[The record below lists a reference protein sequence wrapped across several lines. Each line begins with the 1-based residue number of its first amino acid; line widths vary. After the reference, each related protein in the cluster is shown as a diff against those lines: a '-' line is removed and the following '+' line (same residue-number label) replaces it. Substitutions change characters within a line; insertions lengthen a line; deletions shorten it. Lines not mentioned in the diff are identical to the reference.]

1 LGELCHRPQLYDL
14 EDESMNACET
24 ASGMGSCLR
33 LGRKDGLFTVEARLF
48 LPRPLEIV
56 FPFFADA
63 GNLEIL
69 TPPWLRFEIVTPRP
83 IVMRSGAFIDYRLRL
98 HGVHLRWQSE
108 ITAWEPPHRF
118 VDEQRRGPYRV
129 WIHEHTFTESKG
141 GCEVRDFVRYAAPG
155 GWLVDRLFVRH
166 DVRRIFEYRTRKL
179 QELFV

>member
-1 LGELCHRPQLYDL
+1 MGEFRHRAQLYDL
-14 EDESMNACET
+14 ENEPMNACET
-24 ASGMGSCLR
+24 ASGAAGGLR
-33 LGRKDGLFTVEARLF
+33 LGRRDGLSALETRLF

-69 TPPWLRFEIVTPRP
+69 TPPWLRFRIVTPHP
-83 IVMRSGAFIDYRLRL
+83 LVMRSGALIDYRLRL
-98 HGVHLRWQSE
+98 HGVPLRWQSE

-118 VDEQRRGPYRV
+118 VDAQRRGPYRV
-129 WIHEHTFTESKG
+129 WIHEHTFAESKG

-166 DVRRIFEYRTRKL
+166 DLRRFFEYRTRKL
-179 QELFV
+179 QEFFA

>member
-1 LGELCHRPQLYDL
+1 
-14 EDESMNACET
+14 MNVGET
-24 ASGMGSCLR
+24 ASEKTAGLR
-33 LGRKDGLFTVEARLF
+33 LGRQDGFFTVETRLF
-48 LPRPLEIV
+48 LPRLLEIV

-83 IVMRSGAFIDYRLRL
+83 IAMRSGALIDYRLRL
-98 HGVHLRWQSE
+98 HSIPLRWQSE
-108 ITAWEPPHRF
+108 ITVWEPPHRF
-118 VDEQRRGPYRV
+118 VDEQRQGPYRA

-141 GCEVRDFVRYAAPG
+141 GSEVRDFVRYAAPG

>member
-1 LGELCHRPQLYDL
+1 
-14 EDESMNACET
+14 MNVCET
-24 ASGMGSCLR
+24 ASGTAGGLR
-33 LGRKDGLFTVEARLF
+33 FGRRDGLFTLETQFF

-63 GNLEIL
+63 GNLETL
-69 TPPWLRFEIVTPRP
+69 TPTWLRFEIVTPSP
-83 IVMRSGAFIDYRLRL
+83 IVMHSGALIDYRLRL
-98 HGVHLRWQSE
+98 HSIPLHWQSE

-118 VDEQRRGPYRV
+118 VDEQRRGPYRT

-179 QELFV
+179 QELFVNGCGESDEIQT